1 MVRIHC
7 LCSKGNRMSN
17 ERFYSRY
24 SPAAVKIAFLY
35 SVLSVLW
42 ILFSDHI
49 SLILFPAV
57 QLLEA
62 ITYKRWLFVAATS
75 VLIFLLIDNEIKKY
89 RKTEDALKTSEGY
102 LKSIFS
108 AVPVGM
114 GVVSNRVF
122 LSVNDRLCSMTG
134 YSREELIGNS
144 SRMVYAND
152 EDFEFV
158 GREKYR
164 KIHDTRTGTVETL
177 WKCKDGHVIDVFLSS
192 SPILSKDLRAGVTFT
207 VLDITERKH
216 AENQLKALN
225 DELERK
231 VELRT
236 RELQETQAHYL
247 HSEKLSAIG
256 RLSASIAHEFNSPL
270 QSVLTVLKGLKKT
283 AVLEAED
290 TKMLE
295 LAIGE
300 SERMKNLI
308 RSLHDFNRPSSGRKI
323 LMDVHQSLESILL
336 LMRSDFMRKNISMES
351 DFAKRLP
358 QIMAVPDQMK
368 QVFLNLLSNAVD
380 SCQEHGRLITISTW
394 QVKHR
399 IAVAIKDNG
408 IGIQPE
414 KMNQI
419 FQPFYST
426 KPEVKGTGLG
436 LSICHGIIQN
446 HHGEIRVVS
455 KPDEGS
461 TFTILL
467 PINGE

>member
-1 MVRIHC
+1 M
-7 LCSKGNRMSN
+7 SK

-49 SLILFPAV
+49 FLILFPDV
-57 QLLEA
+57 QLLEI
-62 ITYKRWLFVAATS
+62 ITYKRWLFVATTS
-75 VLIFLLIDNEIKKY
+75 GIIFLLIDNEIKRY
-89 RKTEDALKTSEGY
+89 RKTEDALKASECY
-102 LKSIFS
+102 LNSIFS

-122 LSVNDRLCSMTG
+122 LSVNDRLCNMTG

-144 SRMVYAND
+144 SRMVYDND
-152 EDFEFV
+152 EDYELV

-164 KIHDTRTGTVETL
+164 QIHESGTGSVETR
-177 WKCKDGHVIDVFLSS
+177 WKCKDGRIIDVLLSS
-192 SPILSKDLRAGVTFT
+192 SPIASQDLRAGVTFT
-207 VLDITERKH
+207 VLDVTERKH
-216 AENQLKALN
+216 AEKQLQALN

-236 RELQETQAHYL
+236 RELQETQAYFL
-247 HSEKLSAIG
+247 HSEKLAAIG

-270 QSVLTVLKGLKKT
+270 QSVLTVLKGVKKT
-283 AVLEAED
+283 AALEAED
-290 TKMLE
+290 ITMLD

-308 RSLHDFNRPSSGRKI
+308 RSLHDFNRPSSDRKV
-323 LMDVHQSLESILL
+323 LMDVYQSLESILL
-336 LMRSDFMRKNISMES
+336 LMRSEFKRKKISLEV
-351 DFAKRLP
+351 DFAERLP
-358 QIMAVPDQMK
+358 QIMAVPDQIK
-368 QVFLNLLSNAVD
+368 QVILNLLNNAVD
-380 SCQEHGRLITISTW
+380 SCQEHGRVVKIRTW
-394 QVKHR
+394 QVQQR

-414 KMNQI
+414 KMDQI

-436 LSICHGIIQN
+436 LSICHNIIQN
-446 HHGEIRVVS
+446 HHGEIRVMS
-455 KPDEGS
+455 KPGEGS
-461 TFTILL
+461 TFTVLI